1 MKVGIKNGCDAEDFV
16 TSSFFFNFFFQLQEL
31 QDKNVR
37 LASTVWATG
46 QIFLEMM
53 KLTFI
58 ISTGAH

>member
-1 MKVGIKNGCDAEDFV
+1 MKVGIKNGCDTEDFV
-16 TSSFFFNFFFQLQEL
+16 TSFFQLQEL

-53 KLTFI
+53 TLTFI
-58 ISTGAH
+58 IYTGAR

>member
-1 MKVGIKNGCDAEDFV
+1 MVAILMTLIV
-16 TSSFFFNFFFQLQEL
+16 TSFFQLQEL

-37 LASTVWATG
+37 QASTVWATG

-58 ISTGAH
+58 IYTGAR

>member
-1 MKVGIKNGCDAEDFV
+1 MKVGIKNGWDAEDFV
-16 TSSFFFNFFFQLQEL
+16 TSFILFYFLQLQEL

-53 KLTFI
+53 TLTFI
-58 ISTGAH
+58 IYTGAR

>member
-16 TSSFFFNFFFQLQEL
+16 TSFFQIFFQLQEL

-58 ISTGAH
+58 IYTGAR

>member
-1 MKVGIKNGCDAEDFV
+1 MKVGIKNGWDAEDFV
-16 TSSFFFNFFFQLQEL
+16 TSFILFFFLQLQEL

-58 ISTGAH
+58 IYTGAR

>member
-16 TSSFFFNFFFQLQEL
+16 TSFFQLQEL

-58 ISTGAH
+58 IYTGAR

>member
-16 TSSFFFNFFFQLQEL
+16 TSLFSIFFFQLQEL

-37 LASTVWATG
+37 QASTVWATG

-53 KLTFI
+53 KLTL
-58 ISTGAH
+58 TL

>member
-1 MKVGIKNGCDAEDFV
+1 MKVGIKNGWDAEDFV
-16 TSSFFFNFFFQLQEL
+16 TSFILFFLQLQKL

-58 ISTGAH
+58 IYTGAR